1 MQFGLRTAPKGRS
14 EPRPVKFIATCRGS
28 YAANMYSQYLLSG
41 SWIRFHNFQAH
52 KVQPA
57 WFMPSHQHYITMI
70 PSSSTES
77 VWGFECKNIVREC
90 CHGWPFILK
99 DGVQP
104 TLCRWVF
111 EINFQK
117 TPTSILK
124 SCLLWRL
131 QCLWGTANHDSE
143 PPWSIGAP
151 RHVSLGGQPPASNQ
165 FSFCRTKKHMLHLK
179 RSMKNHKKMHVPRFI
194 VPNAF
199 SN

>member
-1 MQFGLRTAPKGRS
+1 MGDS
-14 EPRPVKFIATCRGS
+14 
-28 YAANMYSQYLLSG
+28 
-41 SWIRFHNFQAH
+41 
-52 KVQPA
+52 
-57 WFMPSHQHYITMI
+57 
-70 PSSSTES
+70 
-77 VWGFECKNIVREC
+77 
-90 CHGWPFILK
+90 PFILK

-165 FSFCRTKKHMLHLK
+165 FSFCRTKNTCCIWKGPWKITKKWCQDSSFQMLSQTPWWTDSEPDELAPIITEVLRDFGEMWWRLGSFTK
-179 RSMKNHKKMHVPRFI
+179 DFGIISRTSWSLNLYWCFMKVIHIHRLIQYWWV
-194 VPNAF
+194 F
-199 SN
+199 SLNSFMV